1 VETPSLGFAG
11 TFDLALWCKLLRDRG
26 WTGQQVARALARSEG
41 YVNNLIR
48 ILERASLEVLARWKA
63 EQAPASGLVPI
74 CATDWLMQVCI
85 LPHPE
90 QDVHLAALQLERHI
104 VLGSDAGE
112 LFADAPHLE
121 QGKELS
127 RFRHATQTVSLAYV
141 ALPASRAI
149 C

>member
-1 VETPSLGFAG
+1 MEIPSLGFAG

-74 CATDWLMQVCI
+74 CATDWLMQVCVQ
-85 LPHPE
+85 PHDTQNE
-90 QDVHLAALQLERHI
+90 ELARRVERAERMRREP
-104 VLGSDAGE
+104 G
-112 LFADAPHLE
+112 
-121 QGKELS
+121 
-127 RFRHATQTVSLAYV
+127 
-141 ALPASRAI
+141 
-149 C
+149 